1 MNGQKRIK
9 VAIMADGV
17 SQHAINRVKLLQ
29 DAPDLD
35 LYFVHQGPRMD
46 NRTGLPS
53 ERFLQ
58 RDVYKGKNRIKRFWS
73 SMQRLRWNVG
83 TLRAIRPDVVFILFG
98 EKIVLLSALLTPFP
112 FILSAWGGDFL
123 KEQGAQKN
131 ALARLLLRRSVR
143 KAAHIFAVSKELVR
157 TIADLGGTN
166 IQHLYYGLD
175 TRFFAPP
182 PSGEGAVPGVF
193 TVYSPRWCRPEY
205 NLEAIV
211 HAFALFAKG
220 RPDARLAYRDT
231 DWANTEVAKAYRK
244 KIQALI
250 AEKGLENRCIPLGFS
265 DQAGH
270 KAQMARS
277 QVIIS
282 MAPSDGTPVSV
293 LEAMSMGKIVVC
305 GRIPS
310 LSDLIEDKYTGFLA
324 PLDDPHLIAGTLIYI
339 YKNFEEVQRRVGS
352 NARHFAENQADIYKE
367 VAIYIDTLRKLPN
380 K

>member
-1 MNGQKRIK
+1 MNGQKKIK
-9 VAIMADGV
+9 VAIVADGV

-46 NRTGLPS
+46 NRTGLPG

-58 RDVYKGKNRIKRFWS
+58 RDVYKGKNRAKRFWS

-83 TLRAIRPDVVFILFG
+83 TLRAIQPDIVFILFG
-98 EKIVLLSALLTPFP
+98 EKIVLLSALLSPFP
-112 FILSAWGGDFL
+112 YILSAWGGDFL

-143 KAAHIFAVSKELVR
+143 KAKHIFAVSKELVR

-182 PSGEGAVPGVF
+182 PVGEGAVPGEF

-205 NLEAIV
+205 NLETIV
-211 HAFALFAKG
+211 RAFALFAKG

-231 DWANTEVAKAYRK
+231 DWADTEVAKAYRK

-250 AEKGLENRCIPLGFS
+250 AAEGLQNRCIPLGFS
-265 DQAGH
+265 DQAAH

-305 GRIPS
+305 GQIPS
-310 LSDLIEDKYTGFLA
+310 LSDLIEDKHTGFLA
-324 PLDDPHLIAGTLIYI
+324 PLDDPHLIAGTLGYI
-339 YKNFEEVQRRVGS
+339 YKNFEEVQRRVGA
-352 NARHFAENQADIYKE
+352 NARHFAENQADIHKE

-380 K
+380 R

>member
-9 VAIMADGV
+9 VAILSDGT
-17 SQHAINRVKLLQ
+17 SQHTINRVRLLQ
-29 DAPDLD
+29 ESTALD
-35 LYFVHQGPRMD
+35 VFFLHQWPRME
-46 NRTGLPS
+46 NRTGLPDA
-53 ERFLQ
+53 RFLQ
-58 RDVYKGKNRIKRFWS
+58 TEVYKGKNPVKRLWS
-73 SMQRLRWNVG
+73 SLKRLCWNLR
-83 TLRAIRPDVVFILFG
+83 TLRALQPDVVFILFG
-98 EKIVLLSALLTPFP
+98 EKIVLLSALLSPFP
-112 FILSAWGGDFL
+112 FVISAWGGDFL
-123 KEQGAQKN
+123 KAQGAQDT
-131 ALARLLLRRSVR
+131 AIARFILRRSVR

-182 PSGEGAVPGVF
+182 PVGEGAVPGEF
-193 TVYSPRWCRPEY
+193 SVYSPRWCRPEY
-205 NLEAIV
+205 NLETIV
-211 HAFALFAKG
+211 RAFALFAKG
-220 RPDARLAYRDT
+220 RPDTRLAYRDT
-231 DWANTEVAKAYRK
+231 DWADTEVSKAYRK

-250 AEKGLENRCIPLGFS
+250 AAEGLQNRCIPLGFS

-305 GRIPS
+305 GQIPS

-324 PLDDPHLIAGTLIYI
+324 PLDDPHLIAGTLSYI
-339 YKNFEEVQRRVGS
+339 YKNFDEEQRRVGA
-352 NARHFAENQADIYKE
+352 NARHFAEAQADIHKE
-367 VAIYIDTLRKLPN
+367 VAIYIDILCKLTN